1 MYLKDKI
8 SRKKGKLLELTGAL
22 IQEGLMLFFVE
33 FLIVETRQF
42 SCIKDSPSSLRNDSL
57 LDRISFN
64 LFL

>member
-33 FLIVETRQF
+33 FLIVETGQIA
-42 SCIKDSPSSLRNDSL
+42 S
-57 LDRISFN
+57 
-64 LFL
+64 